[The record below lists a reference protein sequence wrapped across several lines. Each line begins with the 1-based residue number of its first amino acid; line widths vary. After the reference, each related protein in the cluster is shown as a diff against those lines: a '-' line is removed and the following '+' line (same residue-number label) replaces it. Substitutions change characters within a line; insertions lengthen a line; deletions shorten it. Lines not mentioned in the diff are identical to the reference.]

1 MLEGRRCGWSCVR
14 GEVWGGA
21 VLEGVGWSC
30 VRGEEVWGGAVLEGR
45 RCGVELC

>member
-1 MLEGRRCGWSCVR
+1 MGWSCVR
-14 GEVWGGA
+14 GEEVWGGA
-21 VLEGVGWSC
+21 VLEGRSVGWSC